1 MNMKKLLCGG
11 ILLLSSSLAGAADY
25 IWCQSEPHDS
35 NKRYYSKVFGGDY
48 DDKLSYQVA
57 FENFLRARYV
67 DGEALLTSF
76 CFSAATASEARSKRD
91 EDAAYARSGIF
102 NYDIVFL
109 DWKY

>member
-1 MNMKKLLCGG
+1 MKKLIFGG
-11 ILLLSSSLAGAADY
+11 ILVLSVSVAHAADY

-35 NKRYYSKVFGGDY
+35 NKRYYSKVFAGDY
-48 DDKLSYQVA
+48 HDRLSYQIA

-67 DGEALLTSF
+67 DGEELLTSF
-76 CFSAATASEARSKRD
+76 CFSAPTSSEAKSKRD

-102 NYDIVFL
+102 NYEVVFL